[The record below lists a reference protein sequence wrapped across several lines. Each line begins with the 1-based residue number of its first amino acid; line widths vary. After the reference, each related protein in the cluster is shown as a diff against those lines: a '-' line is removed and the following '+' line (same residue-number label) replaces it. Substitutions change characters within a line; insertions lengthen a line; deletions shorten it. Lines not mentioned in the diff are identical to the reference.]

1 MEYAMRQEQE
11 TIDFIRAKSEKWQKI
26 TNHLNHNQN
35 QITTHLMC
43 FLIKMLNKIKLQNMM
58 IL

>member
-11 TIDFIRAKSEKWQKI
+11 TIDFIKAKSEKWQKI
-26 TNHLNHNQN
+26 TNHLNQN

-43 FLIKMLNKIKLQNMM
+43 FLIKILNKIKLQNMM